1 VLRNFRLSLLLAG
14 LTFVAGHNQLA
25 QEPSPSAAT
34 AQRDTIGEAA
44 QPIVAPDDPV
54 ITINGFCAGPTAHGD
69 ACTTVVTRAQF
80 DKLADALEPGMALP
94 LRLKVA
100 DAYARNMRMAAAAEA
115 RGLDRTPAFEEEMR
129 FARFQLLAQDLD
141 RALRV
146 EANNISADDL
156 SNYYEKNKS
165 SFEQATMARI
175 FIPHSRQLAAGDN
188 DERHKQAAADT
199 MTKLAADLRA
209 RAAQGE
215 DMDKLQIE
223 AYARTGIERIT
234 ADTKMEKVRRA
245 TLPPQHESVMELK
258 PGEVSEV
265 FSDPEGAH
273 FIYKM
278 IAKETLTLEQ
288 AKPEIRTAIST
299 ERYRDS
305 MNAFQGKVIFSDA
318 YFNPPEKG
326 SIPPVRGNKSRVK
339 NPPAQHN

>member
-1 VLRNFRLSLLLAG
+1 VPPNSRLCFLLVG
-14 LTFVAGHNQLA
+14 LTFVPAHNQLA
-25 QEPSPSAAT
+25 QEPSPSTASAQQGAIGLAA
-34 AQRDTIGEAA
+34 R
-44 QPIVAPDDPV
+44 PLVAPDDPV
-54 ITINGFCAGPTAHGD
+54 ITINGFCVDPTAQTGECK
-69 ACTTVVTRAQF
+69 AVVTRAQF
-80 DKLADALEPGMALP
+80 DKLADALEPGMPLP

-100 DAYARNMRMAAAAEA
+100 NAYARNMRMAAAAEA

-129 FARFQLLAQDLD
+129 FARLQLLAQDMD

-156 SNYYEKNKS
+156 SNYYEKNKL

-175 FIPHSRQLAAGDN
+175 FVPHSRQLAVGDK

-215 DMDKLQIE
+215 EMDKLQIE
-223 AYARTGIERIT
+223 AYVQAGIERSA
-234 ADTKMEKVRRA
+234 ADTKMDKVRRA
-245 TLPPQHESVMELK
+245 MLPPQHESAMDLK
-258 PGEVSEV
+258 LGEVSEV

-288 AKPEIRTAIST
+288 AEPEIRGAIST
-299 ERYRDS
+299 GRYRDS
-305 MNAFQGKVIFSDA
+305 MKAFQGEVIFSDA
-318 YFNPPEKG
+318 YFNPPEKR
-326 SIPPVRGNKSRVK
+326 SIPPVRSNKSK
-339 NPPAQHN
+339 LNNLPPEHN